1 MFRVQVCLMERKFA
15 DALTTLKQAKEAA
28 PDSPAVKQIDNFII
42 QFTKVNEAQQ
52 EAAKLESGLDKSEGL
67 DRAKL
72 LDKLVGAKEK
82 LMQFDPQAGA
92 DIKKWSKEIVTLDP
106 DNKAGL
112 KKKYEFKSVMADAMA
127 LMQAGKADE
136 ANSVLDKAIET
147 AGGKGEDAQQA
158 QFFKAQIALMH
169 RNNKQGIACLKKAL
183 DAAPEGKLAP
193 TIKGMLSRMQ
203 KTAAGGD
210 EE

>member
-1 MFRVQVCLMERKFA
+1 MRTGKPAEAGALIDKALTLKGVPAEMRQQGFMFRVQVCLMERKFA

-127 LMQAGKADE
+127 PMQAGKADE

-147 AGGKGEDAQQA
+147 AGGKGEDAQQV
-158 QFFKAQIALMH
+158 QFFKAQIAP
-169 RNNKQGIACLKKAL
+169 
-183 DAAPEGKLAP
+183 DA
-193 TIKGMLSRMQ
+193 SQ
-203 KTAAGGD
+203 Q
-210 EE
+210 